1 MSDFIRQS
9 VTSQTGFKPNSGWV
23 ILSPIEAAIKRK
35 IEAVGTPLK
44 DWDIS
49 VYRGILTGYNEAFII
64 DGKTKDELI
73 ATSPKNAE
81 IIRPIV
87 LGKNIK
93 RYQYNWDG
101 LWLINAHNGVKGK
114 IERINIEKDYPT
126 IFEYLSQ
133 YLPQAKLRSDQGDHW
148 TNLRNCAYLNEFDK
162 PKIAWGNLALKG
174 QFAFIKEPMMI
185 NAPSPFFVTDNKYLL
200 ALLNSS
206 LADFYIK
213 QLGVT
218 RNGGYFEY
226 KPMFV
231 EQFPIP
237 EISKELQ
244 RMFIDKVD
252 KLINETSENKAILEA
267 ELDKMVFDLYNLTMD
282 ERQIIFDGAKVAKSI
297 TTSDTENIS

>member
-1 MSDFIRQS
+1 M
-9 VTSQTGFKPNSGWV
+9 
-23 ILSPIEAAIKRK
+23 ILSSTEAVIKNK
-35 IEAVGTPLK
+35 IEAIGTPLK
-44 DWDIS
+44 DWDIKI
-49 VYRGILTGYNEAFII
+49 YRGILTGYNEAFII
-64 DGKTKDELI
+64 DEETKNRLI
-73 ATSPKNAE
+73 ESSPKNAE

-87 LGKNIK
+87 LGRNIK
-93 RYQYNWDG
+93 RYQYNWEG
-101 LWLINAHNGVKGK
+101 LWLINAHNGLKGK
-114 IERINIEKDYPT
+114 LERINIEREYPT
-126 IFEYLSQ
+126 VFEYLSQ

-185 NAPSPFFVTDNKYLL
+185 NAPSPFFATDNTYLL

-237 EISKELQ
+237 KASKELQ
-244 RMFIDKVD
+244 GSFIEKVERLMNVTGEI
-252 KLINETSENKAILEA
+252 KTILEV
-267 ELDKMVFDLYNLTMD
+267 ELDNMVFDLYNLTLD
-282 ERQIIFDGAKVAKSI
+282 ERQVIYNRGLVAKSNSVSNN
-297 TTSDTENIS
+297 TNE